1 LNKPK
6 FSIITI
12 CYNAEKT
19 IADTIKSV
27 VEQNYP
33 NIEYIIIDG
42 GSKDLTLKAI
52 EPYKYKIATLVSE
65 PDKGLYD
72 ALNKGLK
79 LATGDIIGLLHAD
92 DFYADNNVL
101 AYIESLFEDNKTM
114 ECISSSVNIYKN
126 NIFNKQYRLYKAT
139 RFKLWQFRLGMQPPH
154 PGFFFKKEVLQKVG
168 LFNTNFKISGDFDW
182 LLRTIKVNKAKV
194 MYTPFIS
201 VSMRHGGVSSSGFK
215 STFLMN
221 KENLK
226 SIKANGLNSN
236 LIIIYLKYFIKIFQL
251 K

>member
-1 LNKPK
+1 MNKPK

>member
-1 LNKPK
+1 MNKPK

-201 VSMRHGGVSSSGFK
+201 VSMRHGGISSSGFK

>member
-1 LNKPK
+1 MNKPK

-27 VEQNYP
+27 IEQNYP

-92 DFYADNNVL
+92 DFYANKGV
-101 AYIESLFEDNKTM
+101 IEHLIKLFNEHSDLD
-114 ECISSSVNIYKN
+114 CISSSI
-126 NIFNKQYRLYKAT
+126 NIFKDNAFEKPYRVYNAT
-139 RFKLWQFRLGMQPPH
+139 TFKPWQFGLGMQPPH
-154 PGFFFKKEVLQKVG
+154 PGFFFKRALLSKIG
-168 LFNTNFKISGDFDW
+168 FFNTEYKISGDFDW

-226 SIKANGLNSN
+226 SIKANGMYSN
-236 LIIIYLKYFIKIFQL
+236 LMVIYLKYFIKIFQL